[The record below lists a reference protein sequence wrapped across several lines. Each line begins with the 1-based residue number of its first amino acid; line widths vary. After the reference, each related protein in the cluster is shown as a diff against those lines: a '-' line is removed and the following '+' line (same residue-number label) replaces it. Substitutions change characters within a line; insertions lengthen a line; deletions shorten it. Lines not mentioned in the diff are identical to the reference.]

1 MAVDVEAVAKAM
13 NITPRRV
20 QQLKKEGMPSVG
32 RGQYEL
38 GPCMAWYIRF
48 LQKALEKRG
57 PTGSEDSADLIN
69 ERVKLT
75 REQCEKVAL
84 ENEIRRGQLAD
95 MSEVRMAWAE
105 HITRAKTKLLSM
117 PSKLGPVLV
126 NVSDTNI
133 VQQRIKTEVY
143 AALVELAESSD
154 FRPAAIA
161 VGDDSDMEPAAGPH
175 GIGLG

>member
-48 LQKALEKRG
+48 LQQALEKRG
-57 PTGSEDSADLIN
+57 PTASEDSADLIN

-75 REQCEKVAL
+75 REQREKVAL

-95 MSEVRMAWAE
+95 MAEVRMAWSD

-117 PSKLGPVLV
+117 PSKLGPLLI

-133 VQQRIKTEVY
+133 VQQRIKSEVY
-143 AALVELAESSD
+143 AALVELAESTD
-154 FRPAAIA
+154 FRP
-161 VGDDSDMEPAAGPH
+161 VGGTIGNGGDVESSAGSD
-175 GIGLG
+175 GLGLG